1 MLAEKVHLQRFLLD
15 FGGTDSYTNAISD
28 TYQDNF
34 DEGIFTGKGIYDVN
48 IFYTCLDREIPENKV
63 LSHDLL
69 EGSYLR
75 CALVSDILLMDG
87 YPTSYTSFKT
97 RLHRWIR
104 GDYQILE
111 WLKNKI
117 RNKENKIKQNPLNL
131 LSKYKILDNIL
142 RSLNEVFVLISIIF
156 LSILCIIY
164 KIKIWPFLLVLFIS
178 ITISSF
184 IDIINRI
191 IFRKDG
197 QKKQNTFTSI
207 ITGLM
212 GSILRGIIC
221 IITLPD
227 KAKISISAGIKSVYR
242 MTVSKKNLLEWTT
255 SEEAEKLAKKDLISY
270 YKSMITNVLVGVLGL
285 ILAFINKQGL
295 ISIFISIISILWIIS
310 PLIMYSISKE
320 IKEKNKFD
328 ELNEKDKKYI
338 LEIGKKTWDFFKE
351 NINEKSN
358 FLPPDNYQE
367 NRKEK
372 LALRTSPTN
381 IGLRAF
387 GSNFCL

>member
-1 MLAEKVHLQRFLLD
+1 
-15 FGGTDSYTNAISD
+15 
-28 TYQDNF
+28 
-34 DEGIFTGKGIYDVN
+34 
-48 IFYTCLDREIPENKV
+48 
-63 LSHDLL
+63 
-69 EGSYLR
+69 
-75 CALVSDILLMDG
+75 
-87 YPTSYTSFKT
+87 
-97 RLHRWIR
+97 
-104 GDYQILE
+104 
-111 WLKNKI
+111 
-117 RNKENKIKQNPLNL
+117 
-131 LSKYKILDNIL
+131 
-142 RSLNEVFVLISIIF
+142 
-156 LSILCIIY
+156 
-164 KIKIWPFLLVLFIS
+164 
-178 ITISSF
+178 
-184 IDIINRI
+184 
-191 IFRKDG
+191 
-197 QKKQNTFTSI
+197 
-207 ITGLM
+207 M

-227 KAKISISAGIKSVYR
+227 KAKISISAGIKSIYR

-270 YKSMITNVLVGVLGL
+270 YKSMITNVIVGVLGL

-310 PLIMYSISKE
+310 PLIMYSIS
-320 IKEKNKFD
+320 
-328 ELNEKDKKYI
+328 KDKKYI

>member
-1 MLAEKVHLQRFLLD
+1 MLV

-48 IFYTCLDREIPENKV
+48 VFYTCLDKEIPENKV

-104 GDYQILE
+104 GDYQILS
-111 WLKNKI
+111 WLKSNIK
-117 RNKENKIKQNPLNL
+117 NKEGKIKKNPLNL
-131 LSKYKILDNIL
+131 LSKYKMLDNIL
-142 RSLNEVFVLISIIF
+142 RSQTEFFSLISIIF
-156 LSILCIIY
+156 LVILNYIY
-164 KIKIWPFLLVLFIS
+164 KIRVWPYLVILIIS

-184 IDIINRI
+184 VDIINRI

-197 QKKQNTFTSI
+197 QKKQHTFEKT

-212 GSILRGIIC
+212 GSVLRAVMC
-221 IITLPD
+221 IMTLPD
-227 KAKISISAGIKSVYR
+227 KARMSISAGMKSIYR
-242 MTVSKKNLLEWTT
+242 MTISKKNLLEWTT
-255 SEEAEKLAKKDLISY
+255 SEEAENLAKKDLISY
-270 YKSMITNVLVGVLGL
+270 YKSMYVNVILGVLGL
-285 ILAFINKQGL
+285 ILVFLNKQEL
-295 ISIFISIISILWIIS
+295 TSIFVFIISILWIIA
-310 PLIMYSISKE
+310 PIVMYCISKE
-320 IKEKNKFD
+320 IKERNMFD
-328 ELNEKDKKYI
+328 ELNERDKRYI
-338 LEIGKKTWDFFKE
+338 LEIGKRTWNFFKE

-381 IGLRAF
+381 IGLRIAF
-387 GSNFCL
+387 CNISL